1 MTRALMMAAL
11 FSLMLAACTGGSS
24 TTLRPAADKP
34 IIEPDGT
41 FWDAVEAARSNK
53 SQRLRVLLSTD
64 FVHRAILPN
73 VQRDEA
79 TDEDE
84 YTLAVTRMER
94 ELLPFVSI
102 RERLYTRYASWLEEF
117 TRGKVIETGV
127 PAYDIKHRDGYGS
140 ARGPNVA
147 TVKVSLHSAKSKVPH
162 EFTVKFIQVG
172 DAWRIDGFKPDPLFG
187 EFIR

>member
-1 MTRALMMAAL
+1 MMRALILGACCAL
-11 FSLMLAACTGGSS
+11 LLAACTGGSS

-41 FWDAVEAARSNK
+41 FWDAVEAARSSK
-53 SQRLRVLLSTD
+53 PQRLRVLLSTD

-79 TDEDE
+79 TDDEE

-102 RERLYTRYASWLEEF
+102 REKLYARYASWLEEF

-127 PAYDIKHRDGYGS
+127 PAYDIKYRDGFGS
-140 ARGPNVA
+140 ASGPNIA
-147 TVKVSLHSAKSKVPH
+147 MVKVSLHSPKIKEPQ